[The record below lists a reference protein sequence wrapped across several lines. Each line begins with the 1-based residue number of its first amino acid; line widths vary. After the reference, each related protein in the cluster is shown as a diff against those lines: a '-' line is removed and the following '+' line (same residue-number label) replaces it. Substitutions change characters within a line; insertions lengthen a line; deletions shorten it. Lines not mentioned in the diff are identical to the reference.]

1 MANTARE
8 LWCLIEGTTTPFSID
23 ISLDA
28 SIDKL
33 KGMIKQKNK
42 NNRLFQRVDA
52 LNLILWKV
60 RYF

>member
-33 KGMIKQKNK
+33 KKMI
-42 NNRLFQRVDA
+42 QREIKVDLPA
-52 LNLILWKV
+52 YTLNLWKV